1 MKTVIQISASD
12 SKREVSGDADGD
24 PSVANLRTKRKH
36 DVFKHLLTGCR
47 KNVFGVRKSPRISKN
62 QAIIKFSNTLDNPIC
77 LDSPDMSDRLA
88 STEKKVEKSSFKRS
102 KETHK
107 TVLSDISG
115 SKAKKGETSS
125 QHKNEM
131 KDENDIDEGITD
143 LRGNRK
149 ADNRDLGTSKSKH
162 GNTPCKRKV
171 LTGQSKVKKS
181 LKIYQPVVSEDP
193 DDDFMDSRTVK
204 RAPLPPKHKLYDGQ
218 KISPRNTPRH
228 LCGVIQVL
236 TDEQKEVVK
245 AMGFGAFLEMKL
257 TQIPTALAYWL
268 VNNYDVGTGSL
279 VTEKGVVKIDAKL
292 INSVLGVP
300 LGTETITIIEK
311 TTDRDPVAK
320 EWRSQFEEGKTK
332 ITLHDTLMMMNDR
345 KDAGR
350 LFQLNFLVVLCTSV
364 IRVMQSG
371 TVNQCFLN
379 AITPGTDVKNMKW
392 CEYIVKCLNKT
403 KNGWIPERSYAGPIT
418 LLATIY
424 ARVMLKDEYVKS
436 GYENAIGWVDD
447 TTLENL
453 DTVLATDLFKRNL
466 ELGVPVDI
474 QREVKKRKKICKV
487 KASRKKTNKVNNT
500 GAGGDTDVKLVNAD
514 GVADLENV
522 NINSNVAENGKG
534 TEVGTVVHEDSV
546 GHGNHASLKGIEEN
560 GNELG
565 TVVHEDS
572 VGQFKPDSLKGKKEK
587 AMLGETDMFIKD
599 AGLAD
604 VFDAV
609 DDDALTIVKRIGPE
623 NADVVERTLVD
634 DDDRDHEDRVNEC
647 NSVAI
652 EADMGKVDAG
662 TIGSVEALHVEEDKT
677 HSGADYVNEEEH
689 VSVLIDDF
697 KMDTQDVDYY
707 RAQFESEHEMN
718 VDGDGNVR
726 IPMMS
731 QYGPTQ
737 DYIIEE
743 YDELAE
749 TYKEE
754 DRLLY
759 IKKCISDFQDC
770 YIQVIN
776 TLRIAEREYPH
787 SDAIRQ
793 KKWEWGQMV
802 RKLSSE
808 MEKNG
813 NSIVSG
819 SMINRGVE
827 AMHKSGVLKSTE
839 MGSKVRDERFESNS
853 GSGSYFADGDLGEAE
868 LEDGKT
874 PCDKG
879 KSKVKMSTIEDSY
892 DTFKTPE
899 QIVKPLDCHIP
910 TDEEVNLMGR
920 PKRRTT
926 LPDALRSPFAN
937 RRVLLIIRRSGLENN
952 VGNYVFSSCG
962 SKWDI
967 VYSTQRGGDVIR
979 AHMESLC
986 PGVKVHANVIGAWSK
1001 VLNNDRIYRQRG
1013 SPVRLFCSPNM
1024 LMKESYKKSVTDA
1037 ERIKEFTAN
1046 METVLY
1052 VDELLT
1058 VNGLDMVFIPIA
1070 FDDHNYV
1077 LCFNL
1082 KKARIDLLDHSGDG
1096 EGYWKK
1102 YKGWPEMMR
1111 HAFAGYLKKTNHP
1124 RANEM
1129 NRWPI
1134 NRMLMSWRTKNNHI
1148 DCGVFIM
1155 RHMETFE
1162 GTELREWKFV
1172 LSNEGPD
1179 QTRELEDLRIKY
1191 VTKILLHEINTYKK
1205 HVTTG
1210 LQEYLNINA
1219 DKRKLMREGA
1229 IARIGNRLNKVDGK

>member
-1 MKTVIQISASD
+1 MKTVVQISASD
-12 SKREVSGDADGD
+12 SKREVSGDDDGD

-36 DVFKHLLTGCR
+36 DVFKHLLTRCR
-47 KNVFGVRKSPRISKN
+47 KNVFGVRKSTRISKN
-62 QAIIKFSNTLDNPIC
+62 QATKFSNTLDNPIC
-77 LDSPDMSDRLA
+77 LDSPDMSDILA
-88 STEKKVEKSSFKRS
+88 STANK
-102 KETHK
+102 
-107 TVLSDISG
+107 
-115 SKAKKGETSS
+115 
-125 QHKNEM
+125 
-131 KDENDIDEGITD
+131 GITD

-149 ADNRDLGTSKSKH
+149 ADDRDLGTSKSKH

-181 LKIYQPVVSEDP
+181 LKIFQPVFSEDP

-204 RAPLPPKHKLYDGQ
+204 RAPLPLKHKVCDGQ
-218 KISPRNTPRH
+218 KISPRNTPRN

-245 AMGFGAFLEMKL
+245 AMGFGAFLDMKL

-279 VTEKGVVKIDAKL
+279 VTVKGVVKIDAKL

-311 TTDRDPVAK
+311 TTDRDPVTK

-332 ITLHDTLMMMNDR
+332 ITLHDTLMMMKDR

-379 AITPGTDVKNMKW
+379 AITPGTDVKNMRW
-392 CEYIVKCLNKT
+392 
-403 KNGWIPERSYAGPIT
+403 
-418 LLATIY
+418 
-424 ARVMLKDEYVKS
+424 
-436 GYENAIGWVDD
+436 
-447 TTLENL
+447 
-453 DTVLATDLFKRNL
+453 F
-466 ELGVPVDI
+466 
-474 QREVKKRKKICKV
+474 
-487 KASRKKTNKVNNT
+487 NNT
-500 GAGGDTDVKLVNAD
+500 GAGDDTDLKLVNAD
-514 GVADLENV
+514 AIADLENV

-546 GHGNHASLKGIEEN
+546 GQGNHDSLKGIEDN
-560 GNELG
+560 GNDIG

-572 VGQFKPDSLKGKKEK
+572 VGQFKPDSLKGKKRESYV
-587 AMLGETDMFIKD
+587 GETDMFIIN
-599 AGLAD
+599 ARFAD
-604 VFDAV
+604 VYDAV
-609 DDDALTIVKRIGPE
+609 DDDALTIVKGIGPE

-634 DDDRDHEDRVNEC
+634 DDDRDHEVRVNEC
-647 NSVAI
+647 NSLAI

-662 TIGSVEALHVEEDKT
+662 TMVSVEALHVEEDKT
-677 HSGADYVNEEEH
+677 HSGADYVNKEEH

-718 VDGDGNVR
+718 VDGDGN
-726 IPMMS
+726 
-731 QYGPTQ
+731 
-737 DYIIEE
+737 
-743 YDELAE
+743 
-749 TYKEE
+749 

-793 KKWEWGQMV
+793 NKWEWGQMV

-819 SMINRGVE
+819 SMSNRGVE

-853 GSGSYFADGDLGEAE
+853 GSGSYFADGDLGEAA

-874 PCDKG
+874 PYDKG

-899 QIVKPLDCHIP
+899 QIVKLLDCHIP

-967 VYSTQRGGDVIR
+967 VYNTKRGGDVIR

-1001 VLNNDRIYRQRG
+1001 VLNNDRIYRQMG
-1013 SPVRLFCSPNM
+1013 SPVRLFCSTNM
-1024 LMKESYKKSVTDA
+1024 LTKESYKKSVMDA

-1058 VNGLDMVFIPIA
+1058 VYGLDMVFIPIA

-1102 YKGWPEMMR
+1102 YKGWPEMM
-1111 HAFAGYLKKTNHP
+1111 
-1124 RANEM
+1124 
-1129 NRWPI
+1129 
-1134 NRMLMSWRTKNNHI
+1134 
-1148 DCGVFIM
+1148 
-1155 RHMETFE
+1155 
-1162 GTELREWKFV
+1162 
-1172 LSNEGPD
+1172 
-1179 QTRELEDLRIKY
+1179 
-1191 VTKILLHEINTYKK
+1191 
-1205 HVTTG
+1205 
-1210 LQEYLNINA
+1210 EYLNINA

-1229 IARIGNRLNKVDGK
+1229 IARIGNRLNKVDRK